1 MLGALAFSHLVIPVE
16 NYYTNN
22 TFMPNT
28 YQEYLLIGEGN
39 MEEKKE
45 GKEFLVLM
53 IGIRIEFRTKM
64 KILSIIRVETR
75 GHI

>member
-1 MLGALAFSHLVIPVE
+1 
-16 NYYTNN
+16 
-22 TFMPNT
+22 
-28 YQEYLLIGEGN
+28 

-64 KILSIIRVETR
+64 KILSIITVETR